1 MSANARVPAG
11 APPTSSGDATYHR
24 KLHSYDAFNEYQYE
38 VYRDFAEA
46 DGVKWAGSGWAYE
59 SIPEGLDDDVYFLA
73 GEPYG
78 AVVAYNK
85 GVSREFL
92 TAADAHGFPSELCGY
107 MVNYWGGLTRDEY
120 VLPDGTRYDHFPRL
134 DFNFTSHLCCT
145 HAKWYQG
152 AAELE
157 DRYTVA
163 NDGPTPTYAIDV
175 IGGANAQDDDDVL
188 EYQKRQIREAID
200 FVQEASGRRFDD
212 RKFVRAVRNELT
224 TMALW
229 AKICALQKNRPAP
242 LEERR
247 MFSLY
252 VPSIA
257 RRSTDR
263 AARLYRELHDEVEGL
278 AEEGAT
284 VSGPQ
289 EFRFISDSPPPW
301 AHLDIYRYFREAYGA
316 VSLGSLYTWGLTST
330 WRGYEGGD
338 GWDWEPMASPM
349 ERGVEVDDRE
359 TAIEEMIKANLRKP
373 SWHVFGSDLGVRK
386 EITRRMVE
394 QFDVDFVLIHLNRGC
409 EGWAQNQMGVVRHLK
424 EHGIPVLKY
433 EGNQAD
439 TRDFDPSELREKI
452 DAFMEGRFGVSARTG
467 AR

>member
-1 MSANARVPAG
+1 MTPADDG
-11 APPTSSGDATYHR
+11 AVYGQPLDCYE
-24 KLHSYDAFNEYQYE
+24 DFNRYQYD

-78 AVVAYNK
+78 ALIAYNRDI
-85 GVSREFL
+85 SREFL
-92 TAADAHGFPSELCGY
+92 TASDAHGFPSELCGY

-120 VLPDGTRYDHFPRL
+120 VLPDGTRYDRFPRL

-152 AAELE
+152 ASELE
-157 DRYTVA
+157 GKHTA
-163 NDGPTPTYAIDV
+163 AADGPTPMYAVDIL
-175 IGGANAQDDDDVL
+175 GGANAQDDDALV
-188 EYQKRQIREAID
+188 EYQKKQIHEAID

-212 RKFVRAVRNELT
+212 EKFIAAVENELT
-224 TMALW
+224 CMSLW
-229 AKICALQKNRPAP
+229 AKVCALQKRRPAP

-263 AARLYRELHDEVEGL
+263 AAELYRTLHGEVEEM
-278 AEEGAT
+278 ASRNAT
-284 VSGPQ
+284 VTGPH

-301 AHLDIYRYFREAYGA
+301 AHLDIYKYFRDAYGA

-330 WRGYEGGD
+330 WRGYDGGET
-338 GWDWEPMASPM
+338 WDWEPMPSPM
-349 ERGVEVDDRE
+349 ERGIEIDDRE
-359 TAIEEMIKANLRKP
+359 TAIEEMIRANLRKP
-373 SWHVFGSDLGVRK
+373 SWHVFGSRLQVRK
-386 EITRRMVE
+386 DITLRMVE

-409 EGWAQNQMGVVRHLK
+409 EGWAPNQMGVARHLK
-424 EHGIPVLKY
+424 EHGVPVLKY

-452 DAFMEGRFGVSARTG
+452 DAFMEGRFGVSARTVE
-467 AR
+467 R